1 MLRLEEYVARRKKED
16 RLNEFDSNAR
26 LENIK
31 VCVNYIFEYFNNYM
45 NVTEA
50 EDKMILQNEKIE
62 KYRKQLEG
70 YDSEV
75 QDWLVNIYTEYGQ
88 SFNRTIP

>member
-16 RLNEFDSNAR
+16 RLNEFDLNAR
-26 LENIK
+26 MENIK
-31 VCVNYIFEYFNNYM
+31 VCVNYIFEYFNNHLDI
-45 NVTEA
+45 TEA
-50 EDKMILQNEKIE
+50 ENKTVLQAEKIE

-75 QDWLVNIYTEYGQ
+75 QDWLVNIYSEYGQ
-88 SFNRTIP
+88 SFNRA